1 MVGLVPFSTRRRVM
15 IAKSLRNSKKGLPRI
30 MAVVNCT
37 PDSFHPESRKT
48 SVNSA
53 IEYSIQALK
62 DGASWLDIGG
72 ESTRPNSLAIRIE
85 EELARVIPVIE
96 GIRRQ
101 NPEVMISIDT
111 RNHEVASAA
120 LNAGADL
127 INDVSGLRD
136 KSMFDL
142 VLESGCGVCIMHM
155 LGTPDSMQNDP
166 QYGDVVQEI
175 SADLNT
181 TAERLVAR
189 GHPPELIC
197 LDAGI
202 GFGKRLEHN
211 LDLLRNSDNLRKK
224 HDFSIMVG
232 ASRKS
237 MFKDLLG
244 RESSDERLAG
254 TLGVAA
260 HAMQTGVD
268 ILRVHDVVEHAD
280 LLNTLAALKGD

>member
-72 ESTRPNSLAIRIE
+72 ESTRPNSLAISIE

-211 LDLLRNSDNLRKK
+211 LALLRNSDNLRKK